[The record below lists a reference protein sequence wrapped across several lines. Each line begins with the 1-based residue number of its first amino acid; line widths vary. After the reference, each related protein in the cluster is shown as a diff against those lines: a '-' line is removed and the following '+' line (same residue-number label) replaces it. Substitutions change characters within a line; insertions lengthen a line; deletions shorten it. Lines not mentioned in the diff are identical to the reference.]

1 VTLDTKMFSLRTP
14 AHLLLEDKWMFLP
27 HPLKRGDRVKVQ
39 GTELAGT
46 VTDVPPD
53 RCFEVIVALD
63 NGTTGP
69 YRVRQLTRIAQ

>member
-1 VTLDTKMFSLRTP
+1 
-14 AHLLLEDKWMFLP
+14 MFLP

-63 NGTTGP
+63 NGPAGR
-69 YRVRQLTRIAQ
+69 YRVKELTRIAQ